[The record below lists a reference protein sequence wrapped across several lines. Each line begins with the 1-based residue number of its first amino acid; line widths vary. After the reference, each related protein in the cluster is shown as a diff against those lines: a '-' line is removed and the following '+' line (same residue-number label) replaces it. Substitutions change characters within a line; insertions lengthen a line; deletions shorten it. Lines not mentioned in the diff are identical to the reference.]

1 MDLDLDALY
10 LKGAGTAAG
19 RAGDFGSH
27 STSIQSDIKV
37 SYTLAGLRQRVED
50 RNYAVALLLFYGLV
64 MGLYLLIYLGD
75 LMEKIFPDVS

>member
-1 MDLDLDALY
+1 M
-10 LKGAGTAAG
+10 
-19 RAGDFGSH
+19 
-27 STSIQSDIKV
+27 